1 METISFALGVASVL
15 IVLLS
20 AVTIWNMLKVKKL
33 TKEKENLHI
42 LINNVE
48 QNLNN
53 KIDDVERHIHE
64 TVREVHN
71 VTDRMSTDIYRSIE
85 ISSDD
90 SKKYTDSRI
99 DKLIDAY
106 FSHYKEIGSK
116 SKQIIKG

>member
-33 TKEKENLHI
+33 TKEKENLHN
-42 LINNVE
+42 LINIVE
-48 QNLNN
+48 QNLYK

-64 TVREVHN
+64 TFREVHSM
-71 VTDRMSTDIYRSIE
+71 TDRYTTDLYRAIE

-90 SKKYTDSRI
+90 GKKYTDSRI

>member
-20 AVTIWNMLKVKKL
+20 TVTIWNMLKVKKL

-53 KIDDVERHIHE
+53 RIDDVQRHLHE
-64 TVREVHN
+64 TFREVH
-71 VTDRMSTDIYRSIE
+71 VITDRMSTDLHRSIE
-85 ISSDD
+85 TSSDD
-90 SKKYTDSRI
+90 NRRYTDSRI

>member
-20 AVTIWNMLKVKKL
+20 TVTIWNMLKVKKL

-53 KIDDVERHIHE
+53 KIDDVQRHIHE
-64 TVREVHN
+64 TFREVHN
-71 VTDRMSTDIYRSIE
+71 LTDRISTDIYRSIE

>member
-15 IVLLS
+15 IVLLG
-20 AVTIWNMLKVKKL
+20 AVTIWNMLKVQKL

-53 KIDDVERHIHE
+53 KIDDAERTIHE
-64 TVREVHN
+64 TFREVHH
-71 VTDRMSTDIYRSIE
+71 VTDRMSTDLYRSVE
-85 ISSDD
+85 MYFGE

-99 DKLIDAY
+99 DKLIDDY
-106 FSHYKEIGSK
+106 FPHHKELEVK

>member
-20 AVTIWNMLKVKKL
+20 TVTIWNTLKVKKL

-48 QNLNN
+48 QNLYK
-53 KIDDVERHIHE
+53 KIDDVERNVHE
-64 TVREVHN
+64 TFREVHSM
-71 VTDRMSTDIYRSIE
+71 TDRYTTDLYRTIE

-106 FSHYKEIGSK
+106 FSHYKELGVK

>member
-20 AVTIWNMLKVKKL
+20 TVTIWNMLKVKKL

-71 VTDRMSTDIYRSIE
+71 VTDRRSTDIYRSIE

>member
-20 AVTIWNMLKVKKL
+20 TVTIWNTLKVKKL

-48 QNLNN
+48 QNLYR
-53 KIDDVERHIHE
+53 KIDDDVRHIHE
-64 TVREVHN
+64 NFRDVQSMVDRYITDLNRE
-71 VTDRMSTDIYRSIE
+71 IE

-106 FSHYKEIGSK
+106 FSHYKEIGGK